1 VGDGELIG
9 EEEVAE
15 EALRLRVIAIG
26 SGLKLVLGEEE
37 VTGERIP
44 GSGSDG
50 GGGGWRW
57 PVMVSRA
64 EWSEGKCK
72 EVKWEQG
79 FPTRRRRRDKAAA
92 ATWVGGDWR
101 RW

>member
-1 VGDGELIG
+1 MDSHGSPWGGGRVRGAPKAVGDGELIG

-50 GGGGWRW
+50 GGGG
-57 PVMVSRA
+57 VAVAGDGEQSRV
-64 EWSEGKCK
+64 E
-72 EVKWEQG
+72 
-79 FPTRRRRRDKAAA
+79 RR
-92 ATWVGGDWR
+92 
-101 RW
+101 